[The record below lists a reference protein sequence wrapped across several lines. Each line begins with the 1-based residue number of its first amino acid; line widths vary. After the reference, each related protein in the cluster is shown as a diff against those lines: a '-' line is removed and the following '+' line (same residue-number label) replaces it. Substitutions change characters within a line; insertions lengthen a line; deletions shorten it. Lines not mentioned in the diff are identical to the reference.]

1 MARKIRFLTLVFIA
15 VFMFACHRGGTGD
28 IQVAGDIYSPKEV
41 MTSPYKVRVT
51 DVSNDTHEVY
61 DVDVIGLLWN
71 GLEDSLKKR
80 GMLWTPQ
87 LEGEPYVMEGHVV
100 YFKKGGGDTRWL
112 PYVGNTVLTVRVELS
127 QGGRHLAS
135 IESKHKIAYGSG
147 TFTRNAWKKIFEQVS
162 EDVVNQ
168 AVKNF

>member
-1 MARKIRFLTLVFIA
+1 MARMIRFFVLVFIT
-15 VFMFACHRGGTGD
+15 VFIFACHRGGTGD
-28 IQVAGDIYSPKEV
+28 IHVAGDIYSPKEV
-41 MTSPYKVRVT
+41 VVSPYKVKVT

-80 GMLWTPQ
+80 GMLWTPG

-100 YFKKGGGDTRWL
+100 YFKKGDMAARFL
-112 PYVGNTVLTVRVELS
+112 PYVGDTVLTVRVELS
-127 QGGRHLAS
+127 KGGRHLAS

-168 AVKNF
+168 AMKNF